1 MPHLLPVN
9 DCKKKSDFDC
19 IQNETNPRHKSQ
31 KGNELKT
38 HQEDP
43 ANKYP
48 SQKNAA
54 TGKRSFRLP
63 AFTFF
68 MQKQMTTWKR
78 GTTQQKQN
86 RRDREMTPKVKWSPA
101 NTNWPSLTN
110 GLVFYVLV
118 IPRTPEHKRPSV
130 VCAALMNRSTSS
142 AKSKTR
148 GHGRHH
154 CWFVNR

>member
-1 MPHLLPVN
+1 M
-9 DCKKKSDFDC
+9 
-19 IQNETNPRHKSQ
+19 
-31 KGNELKT
+31 KT

-63 AFTFF
+63 TFTFF

-86 RRDREMTPKVKWSPA
+86 RRDREMTPKVK
-101 NTNWPSLTN
+101 
-110 GLVFYVLV
+110 
-118 IPRTPEHKRPSV
+118 
-130 VCAALMNRSTSS
+130 
-142 AKSKTR
+142 
-148 GHGRHH
+148 
-154 CWFVNR
+154 